1 MVEVGVAVRMC
12 GGDVADGVAGG
23 VVEEGAVW
31 PMIGAVGFPV
41 VVLVQ
46 VVVPNSAMLDSS
58 AVSLIE
64 LDPQAAEVVVN
75 RLSRVPELVAAE
87 EVVPRAVYLRSTLA
101 FVNPRQHWQG

>member
-1 MVEVGVAVRMC
+1 MVEVGVAVRVR

-41 VVLVQ
+41 VVLIQ
-46 VVVPNSAMLDSS
+46 FVVSHSAMLDAS

-64 LDPQAAEVVVN
+64 LDPQAAEVIVN
-75 RLSRVPELVAAE
+75 RLSRVPELVAAK

>member
-1 MVEVGVAVRMC
+1 MVEVGVAVRVR
-12 GGDVADGVAGG
+12 GGDVTDGVAGG

-31 PMIGAVGFPV
+31 PVIGAVGFPV

-46 VVVPNSAMLDSS
+46 VVVSNSAVLDAS
-58 AVSLIE
+58 AVSLVE

-75 RLSRVPELVAAE
+75 RLSRVPELVAAK
-87 EVVPRAVYLRSTLA
+87 EVVPRAVYLRATLA